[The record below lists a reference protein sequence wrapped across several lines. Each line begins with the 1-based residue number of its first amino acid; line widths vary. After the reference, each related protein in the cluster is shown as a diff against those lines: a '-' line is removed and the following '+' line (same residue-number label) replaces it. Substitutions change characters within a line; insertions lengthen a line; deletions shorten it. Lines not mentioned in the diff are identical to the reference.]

1 MGSTQSIDP
10 EKAREFAVKTVE
22 KLRAANFISYWAGG
36 CVRDY
41 HLKITPKDYDVATD
55 ASPDDIRQLFGKK
68 RTLAI
73 GASFGVITLIG
84 SKEQGNIEIAT
95 FRKDESYSDGRRP
108 DQVTFSTPEK
118 DAQRRDFTINGMF
131 FDPTTM
137 ETNDY
142 VGGLADLQKKQIRAI
157 GSPAERFDEDK
168 LRIFR
173 AIRFATTLDFQ
184 IEPDTLDAVCQFVDN
199 LSQVSRE
206 RILVELEKTLSSP
219 FRLRGVDLLAETGIL
234 PYVLPETTPNESAIS
249 LLKSLLSL
257 LPLNKTALTLAAIYK
272 ALAPRLTAKSVKRIL
287 KSMKTSNEI
296 AEKTCWIL
304 GHVDQLID
312 ADTLPWPTIQRLL
325 IHPHASE
332 TLTLARALVGKIP
345 ALIPKIQGLQFCEA
359 KLTLSSEEL
368 NPPEL
373 ISGAELIELGMTP
386 GPAFSKVLREVRD
399 QQLLGQIES
408 KQQALELAQQTF
420 ASME

>member
-41 HLKITPKDYDVATD
+41 HLQITPKDYDVATD
-55 ASPDDIRQLFGKK
+55 ASPDEIRQLFGKK
-68 RTLAI
+68 RTMAI

-95 FRKDESYSDGRRP
+95 FRKDESYTDGRRP

-118 DAQRRDFTINGMF
+118 DAQRRDFTVNGMF
-131 FDPTTM
+131 LDPTTM
-137 ETNDY
+137 ETIDY
-142 VGGLADLQKKQIRAI
+142 VGGLADLQKQQIRAI

-184 IEPDTLDAVCQFVDN
+184 IEHETFDAVCRFVDN

-206 RILVELEKTLSSP
+206 RILVELEKTLSSQH
-219 FRLRGVDLLAETGIL
+219 RLRGIDLLVETGIL
-234 PYVLPETTPNESAIS
+234 RYVLPETKPNESAVI
-249 LLKSLLSL
+249 LLKSLLNL
-257 LPLNKTALTLAAIYK
+257 LPINETALTLAAIYK
-272 ALAPRLTAKSVKRIL
+272 TLAPQLTAKSVKRIL

-304 GHVDQLID
+304 GHVEQLID

-325 IHPHASE
+325 IHPQAID
-332 TLTLARALVGKIP
+332 TLTLAKALVNKTP
-345 ALIPKIQGLQFCEA
+345 ALNQKLRGIEFCEA
-359 KLTLSSEEL
+359 KLTLPNEQL

-386 GPAFSKVLREVRD
+386 GPAFSKVLKEVRD

-420 ASME
+420 ASIE